1 MARAGKGVERGKEEG
16 RRDGG
21 QARTKLMRVRSGLAG
36 NRVVPVKAKPRRDGW
51 TARRRAKFLEVLKV
65 SCNVTAAAESVRLSI
80 TGAYDL
86 RRRDAAF
93 AAEWK
98 AALEQG
104 YSELEMLL
112 LRQSMHGSETTETLD
127 DGLPDGRKRVK
138 TVHSY
143 PHATAL
149 RLLLAHRPSV
159 DAYREEQGIERPG
172 SDAVKAE
179 IERRFAA
186 MRPDDEDEEA

>member
-1 MARAGKGVERGKEEG
+1 
-16 RRDGG
+16 
-21 QARTKLMRVRSGLAG
+21 MRVRSGLAG
-36 NRVVPVKAKPRRDGW
+36 DRVVPLKAKARRDGW
-51 TARRRAKFLEVLKV
+51 TVRRRAKFLEVLKL

-112 LRQSMHGSETTETLD
+112 LRQSIHGSETTETLD

-149 RLLLAHRPSV
+149 RLLLAHRQSV

-186 MRPDDEDEEA
+186 LRPDDDCDDERGQTEEGA